1 MGLRG
6 VDQRDCIVFGNKNIF
21 ACAMINLSKEAV
33 LGAINARPPKYL
45 SFVVDAA
52 RVGADATGRI
62 DRRVSAVV
70 VEKPVLLAGTVYIK
84 SDDRS
89 FVIDGVGGC
98 TDRLGEVDNGVG
110 PRAVDEAL
118 FGATAT
124 LLEISSEFSLGID
137 GRDSC
142 VDAS

>member
-6 VDQRDCIVFGNKNIF
+6 VDQRDCIVFGNKNLL

-70 VEKPVLLAGTVYIK
+70 VEKPVVLAGTVYIK
-84 SDDRS
+84 SDDPS
-89 FVIDGVGGC
+89 FVIDDVGGGTVC
-98 TDRLGEVDNGVG
+98 VEEDDHREGPSAVG
-110 PRAVDEAL
+110 AARCGPA
-118 FGATAT
+118 
-124 LLEISSEFSLGID
+124 
-137 GRDSC
+137 
-142 VDAS
+142 